1 MREKKTML
9 MLAIMTIALAMTLTT
24 SIVWAQE
31 PTPPP
36 SEGKTILYVV
46 GAWLTYS
53 ILGLV
58 ASLATP
64 PVAGQPVPAFDARKF
79 AKSFLW
85 AIIVAVLAVGFG
97 VHPTTVEAQYTNLI
111 TELVNFI
118 GNSGFGLSLIYS
130 FDKLY
135 NIITGLATKIKT
147 TA

>member
-1 MREKKTML
+1 MREKKLMV

-31 PTPPP
+31 PTPP

-64 PVAGQPVPAFDARKF
+64 PVQGQPLPAFDARKF
-79 AKSFLW
+79 ARSFLW
-85 AIIVAVLAVGFG
+85 AIIVAILAIGFG
-97 VHPTTVEAQYTNLI
+97 VHPTTVEAQYTNFI
-111 TELVNFI
+111 TEFVNLI
-118 GNSGFGLSLIYS
+118 GNSGFGLSLIYF

-135 NIITGLATKIKT
+135 KIITGISTKIKT
-147 TA
+147 TV

>member
-9 MLAIMTIALAMTLTT
+9 MFAVMTIALAMTLTT

-31 PTPPP
+31 PVPVP
-36 SEGKTILYVV
+36 SEGRTILYVV

-97 VHPTTVEAQYTNLI
+97 VHPTTVEAQYTNLV